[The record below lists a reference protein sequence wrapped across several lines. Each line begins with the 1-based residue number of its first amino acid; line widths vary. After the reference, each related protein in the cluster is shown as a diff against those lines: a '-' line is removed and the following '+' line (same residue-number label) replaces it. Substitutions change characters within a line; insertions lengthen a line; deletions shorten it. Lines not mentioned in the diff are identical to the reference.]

1 MVGRRR
7 RQYRQYGTAPPDRQ
21 NHFDSVSNAAGE
33 HRHLYKETTMR
44 RTLKLTAGIATAVC
58 ALWTV
63 PGHALKYAEPEHA
76 LKADPSIPKWN
87 PGPVA
92 SEPEEELNIV
102 GADIM
107 DEIVLGWTKLY
118 RKQYPRLS
126 LTLDLR
132 ASGAGGP
139 GLVSGKGQLAPVGRE
154 MFPAERKAFIDKY
167 GYEPLEIKVATGSV
181 GSLGKTAASVIL
193 VDKDNPIDCLSLP
206 QLDAIYSKTRK
217 LGYKEVNNWGDV
229 GATGEWASRP
239 IHLYGLKPVNGI
251 EQYFKAVA
259 MNDGEYKDNIQFVKG
274 KGFTHAFTV
283 AAEDMATH
291 PGGLTYALLAN
302 VTPNVKVV
310 KLASTQGGTCYAPT
324 VESVYAHKYPFSRY
338 VYIYVNKAPGKPLP
352 PKVKEFLKLVLSQEG
367 QQVVADER
375 VFIPLLP
382 EVVKEELKKLD

>member
-1 MVGRRR
+1 M
-7 RQYRQYGTAPPDRQ
+7 QQQFAL
-21 NHFDSVSNAAGE
+21 AA
-33 HRHLYKETTMR
+33 
-44 RTLKLTAGIATAVC
+44 LTAAIGMLGATPA
-58 ALWTV
+58 
-63 PGHALKYAEPEHA
+63 HALKYAAPEHS

-92 SEPEEELNIV
+92 SEPEEELPIV

-107 DEIVLGWTKLY
+107 DEIVLGWTKIY

-139 GLVSGKGQLAPVGRE
+139 GLASGRGQLAPVGRE
-154 MFPAERKAFIDKY
+154 MFPAERKLFVDKF

-181 GSLGKTAASVIL
+181 GSLGKTATSVIL
-193 VDKDNPIDCLSLP
+193 VDKSNPLDCLSLP

-217 LGYKEVNNWGDV
+217 LGYKTVNTWGDL
-229 GATGEWASRP
+229 GLGGEWANRP
-239 IHLYGLKPVNGI
+239 IHLYGLKAVNGI
-251 EQYFKAVA
+251 EQYFKAIA
-259 MNDGEYKDNIQFVKG
+259 MDNGEYKDNIEFVKG

-283 AAEDMATH
+283 AAEMMADK

-302 VTPNVKVV
+302 VTPNVKVLKV
-310 KLASTQGGTCYAPT
+310 APTQGGTCYEPN
-324 VESVYAHKYPFSRY
+324 VENVYSHKYPFSRY
-338 VYIYVNKAPGKPLP
+338 VYVYVNKAPGKPLE

-382 EVVKEELKKLD
+382 SVVKEELKKLD

>member
-1 MVGRRR
+1 
-7 RQYRQYGTAPPDRQ
+7 
-21 NHFDSVSNAAGE
+21 
-33 HRHLYKETTMR
+33 MR
-44 RTLKLTAGIATAVC
+44 KTVTLTAGITAAVC
-58 ALWTV
+58 ALLGA
-63 PGHALKYAEPEHA
+63 PAHALKYAAPEHT

-87 PGPVA
+87 PGPVE
-92 SEPEEELNIV
+92 SHPEEELAIV

-107 DEIVLGWTKLY
+107 DEMVLGWTKIY

-126 LTLDLR
+126 LTMDLR
-132 ASGAGGP
+132 ASGAGAP

-154 MFPAERKAFIDKY
+154 MFPAERKAFVDKF

-181 GSLGKTAASVIL
+181 GSLGKTASSVIL
-193 VDKDNPIDCLSLP
+193 VDKDNPVDCLSLP
-206 QLDAIYSKTRK
+206 QLDAVYSKTRK
-217 LGYKEVNNWGDV
+217 LGYKEVNTWGDV
-229 GATGEWASRP
+229 GAKGEWANRP
-239 IHLYGLKPVNGI
+239 IHLYGLKAVNGI

-259 MNDGEYKDNIQFVKG
+259 MDGGEYKDNIQFVKG

-291 PGGLTYALLAN
+291 PGGLTYALMAN
-302 VTPNVKVV
+302 VTPNVKVLKV
-310 KLASTQGGTCYAPT
+310 SWNQGGTCYAPT
-324 VESVYAHKYPFSRY
+324 TENVYEHKYPFSRY
-338 VYIYVNKAPGKPLP
+338 VYIYVNRVPGKPLE